1 MRDRALRRQGGTV
14 FFLVSPTTLLSGHGV
29 LVGRVTMVLVVSW
42 IESSIFWNYSS
53 GKAQQLVA
61 GMPQRRGSAAA
72 R

>member
-1 MRDRALRRQGGTV
+1 M

-61 GMPQRRGSAAA
+61 GMPQ
-72 R
+72 